1 MSYLMVVLGLGAA
14 AAFGY
19 GSPSACA
26 DSPTWSDY
34 ALLDFAPSGFAL
46 PTDDA
51 SPILNASATAITDDF
66 DLASQAMAGGTA
78 NPLVSAADDFSSA
91 LNALLD
97 GVSPAP
103 SDPGVEVGFSGSP
116 SLLDGLLVSA
126 LQIAKPFENFLGIDT
141 MSLTSGL
148 TSASPPLSLT
158 SLEGLTVTETNED
171 GMPVYDLTPADPSGQ
186 YVVAIHGGGYVEQP
200 SDFHWLAYAE
210 MAHQT
215 GATVV
220 VPIYPLAPEGTAGT
234 VEPEMASLISSE
246 IAAEG
251 PSHVSVYGDSAGG
264 GMALSAV
271 QLLVSEGKPVPESMV
286 LDSPTLDLTMSN
298 PNISL
303 IDDPILNLADGDK
316 DSLLWAGDLPLTNPL
331 VSPIDG
337 SLEGLPSTYVY
348 SGSDELLAPDVL
360 VLEKDA
366 IAQDA
371 PISFILR
378 SGEMHDWALT
388 PLLDGAQVQ
397 PQIYQELGLTDASAS
412 ASASEPEWFDG
423 LQNLATELSSGSASS
438 GFSLG
443 DLSTDVANALTTVS
457 TDITALSG
465 DLSSLVADALTLF

>member
-1 MSYLMVVLGLGAA
+1 
-14 AAFGY
+14 
-19 GSPSACA
+19 
-26 DSPTWSDY
+26 
-34 ALLDFAPSGFAL
+34 
-46 PTDDA
+46 
-51 SPILNASATAITDDF
+51 
-66 DLASQAMAGGTA
+66 
-78 NPLVSAADDFSSA
+78 
-91 LNALLD
+91 
-97 GVSPAP
+97 
-103 SDPGVEVGFSGSP
+103 
-116 SLLDGLLVSA
+116 
-126 LQIAKPFENFLGIDT
+126 
-141 MSLTSGL
+141 
-148 TSASPPLSLT
+148 
-158 SLEGLTVTETNED
+158 
-171 GMPVYDLTPADPSGQ
+171 MPVYDLTPADPSGQ